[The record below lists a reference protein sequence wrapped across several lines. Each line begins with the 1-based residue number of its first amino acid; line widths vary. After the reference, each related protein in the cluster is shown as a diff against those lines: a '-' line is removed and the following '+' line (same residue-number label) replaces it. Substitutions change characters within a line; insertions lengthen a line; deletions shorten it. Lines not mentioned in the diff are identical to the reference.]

1 MQTDFIAAEECCVHY
16 NIELS
21 FIQSLQDYELI
32 ELNIIEEKTFI
43 HTNQLHDLEKFIHL
57 HYDLNINMEGID
69 AIQHLLLRM
78 KRLQDEINY
87 MKTHAL

>member
-21 FIQSLQDYELI
+21 FIQSLKDYELI
-32 ELNIIEEKTFI
+32 ELNVIEEKTFI

-69 AIQHLLLRM
+69 AIHHLLLRM
-78 KRLQDEINY
+78 KSLQDEINY
-87 MKTHAL
+87 MKAHAL